1 MRGRSGAALGWAL
14 AFGLAP
20 ARVSAQ
26 PAPFSS
32 PDELSAA
39 LDAVGGADLVVLA
52 EPTRQ
57 PSRFHMAT
65 RVAAPV
71 ARVRTMLTDLT
82 AYRAALPSLR
92 HLAYEGHGQPSRAG
106 QAVVA
111 WELEV
116 PLWNLEGK
124 LGLQPTSTGADI
136 EMKQGDLSPGTV
148 RFSALPEPSGSTV
161 LSMEASANLR
171 EVNWIT
177 RRMIK
182 RSPAAEPAMAAA
194 VFYVALRAMRLQVE
208 VPGTQDPR
216 RHPAGTPSPPGPQV
230 LEASRLGRL
239 SGPKAPALL
248 AAVSSRT
255 DGRLAVVQVLASA
268 RLAPGAVAA
277 LANQPRTWQA
287 LPGWGT
293 VTTLKPGKCKGA
305 TCWEV
310 DSSLPL
316 LDLDAIWR
324 VESAPWRALAV
335 DGDCEG
341 AVMGLDVFPG
351 KSAASAVVLS
361 TYPRLEK
368 VGYVA
373 RRSIESEPL
382 LEHGLALGLGL
393 IDAFGLVQALD
404 GR

>member
-1 MRGRSGAALGWAL
+1 MKKRSGAVLGLAL
-14 AFGLAP
+14 AFGLTP
-20 ARVSAQ
+20 AQVSAQ

-39 LDAVGGADLVVLA
+39 LDAVGGADLVLLA

-57 PSRFHMAT
+57 PSRFRLVT

-92 HLAYEGHGQPSRAG
+92 RLAYEGTGPQTRTGQG
-106 QAVVA
+106 TAV

-136 EMKQGDLSPGTV
+136 EMKHGDLAPGTV
-148 RFSALPEPSGSTV
+148 RFSASPEPSGSTV
-161 LSMEASANLR
+161 LSMEASANIR
-171 EVNWIT
+171 DVNWIT

-182 RSPAAEPAMAAA
+182 RSPVAEPAMAAA
-194 VFYVALRAMRLQVE
+194 VSYVVLRALRLQAE
-208 VPGTQDPR
+208 APGTQDPR
-216 RHPAGTPSPPGPQV
+216 RHPAGTRSPPGPQEV
-230 LEASRLGRL
+230 AAGRLGGL
-239 SGPKAPALL
+239 LGPKAPALL
-248 AAVSSRT
+248 AAVHSRA

-268 RLAPGAVAA
+268 RLAPDVVSA
-277 LANQPRTWQA
+277 LVKQPRTWQA

-293 VTTLKPGKCKGA
+293 VTTLKPEKCKGA

-351 KSAASAVVLS
+351 KSAASTVVLS
-361 TYPRLEK
+361 IYPRLEK

-373 RRSIESEPL
+373 RKSIESEPL

-393 IDAFGLVQALD
+393 IDALGLVQALD